1 MGLLTFLINQLWFVV
16 IIAIALVVGIRQFHT
31 KQLIPAL
38 IIYVA
43 GILYLTIFNRIGM
56 LIGVNVS
63 FFASLKCLT
72 YTGVIKTI
80 IENVILF
87 VPLGAILY
95 RLKPKWWITFV
106 GVGLTV
112 CIELTQHF
120 VMIGTCEFTDLVA
133 NSLGTVIGFAV
144 MKWMMRTRDS
154 NPRG

>member
-1 MGLLTFLINQLWFVV
+1 M
-16 IIAIALVVGIRQFHT
+16 
-31 KQLIPAL
+31 
-38 IIYVA
+38 
-43 GILYLTIFNRIGM
+43 
-56 LIGVNVS
+56 S
-63 FFASLKCLT
+63 SLKCLK

-80 IENVILF
+80 IENIILF

-95 RLKPKWWITFV
+95 RLKPKWGITLV

-120 VMIGTCEFTDLVA
+120 AMIGTAEFTDLVA